1 MPAKNLT
8 EAEFYKGYFREIFAG
23 AIQADEGKSSK
34 QITQRVTRY
43 TLVSPNET
51 Y

>member
-23 AIQADEGKSSK
+23 AIQADEGKLS
-34 QITQRVTRY
+34 QNVGY
-43 TLVSPNET
+43 N
-51 Y
+51 